1 MKKNLLL
8 LITVIAIGI
17 FTFGSYLNVHA
28 ETYINTYNQVSAISE
43 NVASTT
49 NMSQYLDGKLI
60 DFEAALTAEG
70 VDVTASSNADYNT
83 FFSMEE
89 GNYKY
94 AAITEISSNYV
105 MIEGTLTKT
114 FTISYNLVTVTKG
127 SGSTHTVTFDA
138 AGGSTVPSQTVADG
152 ETAVEPENPTKDG
165 YEFMYWLGNG
175 NTYIFDPITADT
187 TFVAQWIRRFNITSG
202 KEQTFYL
209 ESDKDI
215 VIVSDGPLDEFDD
228 FAIYGENN
236 PAIFMD
242 DLESGKDYA
251 LENGSTKL
259 TLKNSFLK
267 TLAEDLYYVEFYY
280 YNNATYGDGYTDT
293 TLQVKAGADPNP
305 TSTVVN
311 NGTTGTTATAT
322 KLENPPTADNM
333 KVYFTMFVLSAI
345 VLGIV
350 LKKEKHLINYE

>member
-1 MKKNLLL
+1 
-8 LITVIAIGI
+8 
-17 FTFGSYLNVHA
+17 
-28 ETYINTYNQVSAISE
+28 
-43 NVASTT
+43 
-49 NMSQYLDGKLI
+49 
-60 DFEAALTAEG
+60 
-70 VDVTASSNADYNT
+70 
-83 FFSMEE
+83 
-89 GNYKY
+89 
-94 AAITEISSNYV
+94 
-105 MIEGTLTKT
+105 
-114 FTISYNLVTVTKG
+114 
-127 SGSTHTVTFDA
+127 
-138 AGGSTVPSQTVADG
+138 
-152 ETAVEPENPTKDG
+152 
-165 YEFMYWLGNG
+165 MYWLGNG